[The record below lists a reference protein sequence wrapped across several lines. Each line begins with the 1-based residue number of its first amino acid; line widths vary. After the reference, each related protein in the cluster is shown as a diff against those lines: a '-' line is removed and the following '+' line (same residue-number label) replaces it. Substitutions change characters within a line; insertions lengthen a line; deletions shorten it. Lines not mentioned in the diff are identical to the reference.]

1 MNNYLKKWYHSF
13 IMSRLNVNTTY
24 PLIPNSQDYTSFQK
38 YITIYSNDRD
48 MIKYPNSSEFEI
60 ELPQDY
66 LNVLAAT
73 IQYPNFP
80 YTPVF
85 SIRNNNIQISFK
97 ITEPYDPIVNNV
109 INPLQIEIYYG
120 LKKNVENNFIITI
133 EEGIY
138 TENQMAT
145 ELTNK
150 MNEAVTFYLQE
161 YLKEINSL
169 NINTFTSYKE
179 FKVAFNEVNNS
190 LWFGNSS
197 CNFTITNNN
206 ADLYGSNLQNT
217 MNQCYNF
224 TLPNFKYWGLPAYLG
239 FTRCDEEA
247 KTLPKGKL
255 PRFYYGDYKI
265 GDNGYWL
272 PPNTL
277 LTNSQVYFLKCPFKL
292 DILGENFYYIDI
304 QEFNCIDN
312 LSPFNVSNYT
322 LTTNGN
328 NSRVNSSFARTRA
341 GTSQVSL
348 AQIYNT
354 EYPYKLFI
362 PPAERIRRLHIS
374 IRNHSGQ
381 LIDFGNKEFSFMLV
395 LTLYSAQIARKVNLF
410 QPNIN
415 NS

>member
-1 MNNYLKKWYHSF
+1 
-13 IMSRLNVNTTY
+13 MSRFNVNTTY
-24 PLIPNSQDYTSFQK
+24 PLIPNAQEYTYFQK
-38 YITIYSNDRD
+38 FITICSNDRD

-85 SIRNNNIQISFK
+85 SIRNNNIQFTFK
-97 ITEPYDPIVNNV
+97 ITDPYNPIINNV

-120 LKKNVENNFIITI
+120 LKNNVENNYIVTI

-150 MNEAVTFYLQE
+150 MNEAVTKYLKE
-161 YLKEINSL
+161 YLKETNSSNINS
-169 NINTFTSYKE
+169 FTYYNE
-179 FKVAFNEVNNS
+179 FRVAFNEVGND
-190 LWFGNSS
+190 LFFGNSS
-197 CNFTITNNN
+197 SNFIITNNN
-206 ADLYGSNLQNT
+206 SDLYGSNLQNT

-224 TLPNFKYWGLPAYLG
+224 SLPSFKYWGLPAYLG
-239 FTRCDEEA
+239 FTRCDEKA
-247 KTLPKGKL
+247 KSLPVGEL
-255 PRFYYGDYKI
+255 PRFYYTKGQD
-265 GDNGYWL
+265 GYWI
-272 PPNTL
+272 PQNTL
-277 LTNSQVYFLKCPFKL
+277 LTNSQVFFLKCPYKL

-304 QEFNCIDN
+304 QELNCIDN
-312 LSPFNVSNYT
+312 LSPYNVSNYT

-341 GTSQVSL
+341 GTAQVSL

-362 PPAERIRRLHIS
+362 PPAERIRRLHIA
-374 IRNHSGQ
+374 IRNHNGQ

-395 LTLYSAQIARKVNLF
+395 FSLYSAQIARKSNVF

-415 NS
+415 H